1 MWLKPFYLVGLLAF
15 WDTENFNTLKCFFVE
30 ISTKKSTKKE
40 SNKMNKQVQIPE
52 ELFNNLLALVF
63 CEPTK
68 EIQEKCEKG
77 LLEKLERMALHEL
90 YSKTKNKTLSEEER
104 EKARQDYLDRKG
116 IHTDFR
122 Y

>member
-1 MWLKPFYLVGLLAF
+1 M
-15 WDTENFNTLKCFFVE
+15 
-30 ISTKKSTKKE
+30 
-40 SNKMNKQVQIPE
+40 KQVQIPE

-63 CEPTK
+63 CEPNE

-104 EKARQDYLDRKG
+104 EKARQEYLDKKG
-116 IHTDFR
+116 IHKDFR

>member
-1 MWLKPFYLVGLLAF
+1 M
-15 WDTENFNTLKCFFVE
+15 
-30 ISTKKSTKKE
+30 
-40 SNKMNKQVQIPE
+40 KQVQIPE

-63 CEPTK
+63 CEPNE

-90 YSKTKNKTLSEEER
+90 YSKTKNKTLTDAER
-104 EKARQDYLDRKG
+104 EQARQDYLNRRG
-116 IHTDFR
+116 INKNFR

>member
-1 MWLKPFYLVGLLAF
+1 
-15 WDTENFNTLKCFFVE
+15 
-30 ISTKKSTKKE
+30 
-40 SNKMNKQVQIPE
+40 MNKQVQIPE